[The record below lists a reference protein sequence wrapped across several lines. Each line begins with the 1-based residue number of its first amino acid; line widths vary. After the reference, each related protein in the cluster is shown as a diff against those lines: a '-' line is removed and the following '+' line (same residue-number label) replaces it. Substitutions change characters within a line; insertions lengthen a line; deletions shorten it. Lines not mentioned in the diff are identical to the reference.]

1 MNMVSKYLRFLTIF
15 VSLGLGACAH
25 QETKSTAA
33 ARPAKPITHTASN
46 GQRPVAPKQNTV
58 SAFNNNLTESSDI
71 ESLIADRDPTA
82 FLEDRELEVIPHAFS
97 TELCCRAQA
106 EQLENIAD
114 HLANTGTAT
123 LIGPLPGQRRLR
135 EDIEE
140 EIAYETGGEDS
151 VVTYNQE
158 GDLWDRVRQGL
169 TLREL
174 YTHPGVKRD
183 LDWYTNNQEYLNRV
197 VERARPYLYY
207 IVSEMEKAGLPLE
220 IALLPVVESAFQP
233 FAYSHGR
240 AAGLWQ
246 FIPGTGKRYGLKQN
260 WWYDGR
266 RDVIAGTRA
275 AINYFKDLGAHFN
288 NDWALALAAYNS
300 GEGTV
305 LKAIKKNKRKHKPTD
320 YWSLKLPAETRGY
333 VPKLLAVARII
344 DNPKALG
351 VRVASIPNEP
361 FFDVVKVDGQID
373 LALAADLA
381 GLTVEDIYTLNPA
394 YNRWATD
401 PAGPHRLLLP
411 VEVAETFEMNLAEV
425 PEDQLIRWEHHTVK
439 RGDNLNNI
447 AATYRTTVP
456 IIKTINKLDAIR
468 LKVGSDLMV
477 PVAARDT
484 ESYTLSAEQR
494 LRTLQ
499 NSAPRGREKAI
510 HMVQD
515 GETLWSIAQ
524 QYDVDMRALAR
535 WNGMAPRDPL
545 NLGQQLVVWV
555 SNGENLFVK
564 VNADAKLS
572 PFDVSITQR
581 KITYRVRRGDSLG
594 SISRRFK
601 VSVDSMIKWNPR
613 RVKKHSRLRPGQRI
627 TLYVDVT
634 RQSG

>member
-1 MNMVSKYLRFLTIF
+1 MFRSLRLFFTVLGI
-15 VSLGLGACAH
+15 LGLSACAH
-25 QETKSTAA
+25 QNTKAPATS
-33 ARPAKPITHTASN
+33 AKPLKSASSLSSAKQPSTTHTAKNIAAIN
-46 GQRPVAPKQNTV
+46 GDQD
-58 SAFNNNLTESSDI
+58 AF
-71 ESLIADRDPTA
+71 SLDHDPTV
-82 FLEDRELEVIPHAFS
+82 FLEDSELELPPHEF
-97 TELCCRAQA
+97 TTDLCCRAQS
-106 EQLENIAD
+106 EQMEEIGD
-114 HLANTGTAT
+114 HLANPSKAT
-123 LIGPLPGQRRLR
+123 LLGSLPGQRRLR
-135 EDIEE
+135 SEIEE
-140 EIAYETGGEDS
+140 EIAFETGGDEA
-151 VVTYNQE
+151 VITYDQE
-158 GDLWDRVRQGL
+158 GDLWGRIRQGL

-174 YTHPGVKRD
+174 YTHAGVQRD
-183 LDWYTNNQEYLNRV
+183 LDWYLANQEYFDRV

-266 RDVIAGTRA
+266 RDIVSGTRA
-275 AINYFKDLGAHFN
+275 AISYFKDLGAHFN

-305 LKAIKKNKRKHKPTD
+305 LKAIQKNRRKKKPTD

-351 VRVASIPNEP
+351 MRVASIPNEP
-361 FFDVVKVDGQID
+361 YFDVVKVNGQID

-401 PAGPHRLLLP
+401 PSGPHRLLLP
-411 VEVAETFEMNLAEV
+411 LEVVDTFMANLSEV
-425 PEDQLIRWEHHTVK
+425 PDDQLIRWERHTVR
-439 RGDNLNNI
+439 RGDTLNSI
-447 AATYRTTVP
+447 ASTYRTNIQV
-456 IIKTINKLDAIR
+456 IKTINELNGIQ
-468 LKVGSDLMV
+468 LKAGNDLMV
-477 PVAARDT
+477 PVAARDSD
-484 ESYTLSAEQR
+484 SYTLSAEQR

-499 NSAPRGREKAI
+499 NSAPRGRDKSI
-510 HMVQD
+510 HLVLD

-535 WNGMAPRDPL
+535 WNGMAPRDTL
-545 NLGQQLVVWV
+545 STGQQLVVWTR
-555 SNGENLFVK
+555 NGENLFVK

-572 PFDVSITQR
+572 PFDSSITQR

-601 VSVDSMIKWNPR
+601 VSIENMVQWNPR
-613 RVKKHSRLRPGQRI
+613 RVKKHARLRPGQRI